1 MGRTGMAESEL
12 GELRIVY
19 PFFPA
24 AQTQSA
30 CFYRS
35 LYTTSRLI
43 GEGGVE

>member
-1 MGRTGMAESEL
+1 MAESER

-24 AQTQSA
+24 AQTRSA
-30 CFYRS
+30 CFHPGHS
-35 LYTTSRLI
+35 TTSRLI